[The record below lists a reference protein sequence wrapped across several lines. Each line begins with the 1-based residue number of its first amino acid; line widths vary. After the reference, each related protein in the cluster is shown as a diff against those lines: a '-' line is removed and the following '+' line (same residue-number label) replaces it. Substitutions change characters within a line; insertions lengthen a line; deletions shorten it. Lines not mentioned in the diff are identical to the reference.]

1 MSFEFYLLS
10 YYLVVGSCVICDD
23 TGWKTIEVDG
33 VSRVTRCDCVHA
45 KASAQNLSDARIP
58 PRYQRCTLDS
68 FVTYQNEE
76 LMRAVESARRFAD
89 AFPVVQKGLM
99 LIGPPGIGKT
109 HIAVSALQQ
118 VIRRTGAR
126 GLYYDTRAL
135 LRDIRST
142 YNPVLHM
149 AEMDVIRPVME
160 AEVLVLDDLGAERL
174 TDWVEETMSL
184 IVNTRYNERRP
195 TIFTSNYED
204 IPDEGEVNSLLARVG
219 FRLHSRLREMCEF
232 LEYDGP
238 DYRNLP
244 PNAGSE
250 DLFKLWKA
258 QPRRKLP
265 VKTSGQ
271 ARAQLRPPKQEQR
284 ADLKWPGGR
293 AGS

>member
-1 MSFEFYLLS
+1 VACE
-10 YYLVVGSCVICDD
+10 ICDD

-33 VSRVTRCDCVHA
+33 VARVTRCDCVQVSLRERRL
-45 KASAQNLSDARIP
+45 KDARIP
-58 PRYQRCTLDS
+58 PRYLRCTLDNL
-68 FVTYQNEE
+68 VTYDNEQF
-76 LMRAVESARRFAD
+76 LKAVEKARRFAE
-89 AFPVVQKGLM
+89 AYPAAAKGLM

-109 HIAVSALQQ
+109 HIAVAVL
-118 VIRRTGAR
+118 RRVVNETGAR

-135 LRDIRST
+135 LREIRST
-142 YNPVLHM
+142 YNPTLNS
-149 AEMDVIRPVME
+149 AEMDVLRPVME
-160 AEVLVLDDLGAERL
+160 AELLVLDDLGAERL

-184 IVNTRYNERRP
+184 IVNTRYNERRA

-204 IPDEGEVNSLLARVG
+204 VPDEGELNSLLVRVG

-244 PNAGSE
+244 PNAGAD
-250 DLFKLWKA
+250 DLYKLWKA

-265 VKTSGQ
+265 ARSQGQ
-271 ARAQLRPPKQEQR
+271 ARAQLKTPKHEKT
-284 ADLKWPGGR
+284 DLKWSGGR

>member
-1 MSFEFYLLS
+1 VSA
-10 YYLVVGSCVICDD
+10 CAICDD
-23 TGWKTIEVDG
+23 TGWKTVEDDG
-33 VSRVTRCDCVHA
+33 VSRVTRCDCVRESR
-45 KASAQNLSDARIP
+45 SARLLTEARIP

-68 FVTYQNEE
+68 FVTYSNEE
-76 LMRAVESARRFAD
+76 LLRAVESARRFAQ

-99 LIGPPGIGKT
+99 FIGPPGIGKT
-109 HIAVSALQQ
+109 HIAVSVLRD

-142 YNPVLHM
+142 YNPLLQL
-149 AEMDVIRPVME
+149 AEMDIIRPVME
-160 AEVLVLDDLGAERL
+160 AQLLVLDDLGAERL

-204 IPDEGEVNSLLARVG
+204 VPDESELNSLQVRVG
-219 FRLHSRLREMCEF
+219 FRLRSRLREMCDF

-238 DYRNLP
+238 DYRDLP
-244 PNAGSE
+244 PNAGAE
-250 DLFKLWKA
+250 DLYKLWKA

-271 ARAQLRPPKQEQR
+271 ARAQFRPPKSDKV
-284 ADLKWPGGR
+284 DLKWSGGR

>member
-1 MSFEFYLLS
+1 M
-10 YYLVVGSCVICDD
+10 VSCALCDD

-33 VSRVTRCDCVHA
+33 VERVTRCDCTRE
-45 KASAQNLSDARIP
+45 KAAEQRLRETRIP
-58 PRYQRCTLDS
+58 PRYQKCSLDN

-76 LMRAVESARRFAD
+76 LLRAVTSARRFAA

-109 HIAVSALQQ
+109 HIAVSVMRDVVQ
-118 VIRRTGAR
+118 RTGAS

-135 LRDIRST
+135 LKDIRNT
-142 YNPVLHM
+142 YNPVTHT

-160 AEVLVLDDLGAERL
+160 AELLVLDDLGAERL

-184 IVNTRYNERRP
+184 IVNTRYNERRA

-204 IPDEGEVNSLLARVG
+204 IPDDVNSLLVRVG

-232 LEYDGP
+232 LEYDGA

-244 PNAGSE
+244 PNAGAE
-250 DLFKLWKA
+250 DLFMQWKA

-265 VKTSGQ
+265 ARTQGQ
-271 ARAQLRPPKQEQR
+271 ARAQLRAAREKV
-284 ADLKWPGGR
+284 DLKWSGGR

>member
-1 MSFEFYLLS
+1 
-10 YYLVVGSCVICDD
+10 VTCPICDD
-23 TGWKTIEVDG
+23 TGWKTIDVDG
-33 VSRVTRCDCVHA
+33 VARVTRCDCTRA
-45 KASAQNLSDARIP
+45 KATEQRLRETRIP
-58 PRYQRCTLDS
+58 PRYQRCTLDN

-76 LMRAVESARRFAD
+76 LLRAVATARRFAST
-89 AFPVVQKGLM
+89 FPVVQKGLM

-109 HIAVSALQQ
+109 HIGVSVLRDVVQ
-118 VIRRTGAR
+118 RTGAT

-135 LRDIRST
+135 LKDIRNT
-142 YNPVLHM
+142 YNPVTHT
-149 AEMDVIRPVME
+149 AEIDVIRPVME
-160 AEVLVLDDLGAERL
+160 AELLVLDDLGAERL

-184 IVNTRYNERRP
+184 IVNTRYNERRA

-204 IPDEGEVNSLLARVG
+204 IPDEVNSLLVRVG

-244 PNAGSE
+244 PNAGAD
-250 DLFKLWKA
+250 DLFIQWKA

-265 VKTSGQ
+265 ARSQGQ
-271 ARAQLRPPKQEQR
+271 ARAQLKGPKEKV
-284 ADLKWPGGR
+284 DLKWSGGR

>member
-1 MSFEFYLLS
+1 MP
-10 YYLVVGSCVICDD
+10 CPICDD
-23 TGWKTIEVDG
+23 TGWKSIEVDG
-33 VSRVTRCDCVHA
+33 VARVTRCDCTREKTVD
-45 KASAQNLSDARIP
+45 QRLRDARIP
-58 PRYQRCTLDS
+58 PRYQRCTLDN
-68 FVTYQNEE
+68 FLTYQNEE
-76 LMRAVESARRFAD
+76 LLRAVDSANRFSE

-109 HIAVSALQQ
+109 HIAVAVLRH
-118 VIRRTGAR
+118 VVRRTGAR

-135 LRDIRST
+135 LKDIRST
-142 YNPVLHM
+142 YNPVTHT

-160 AEVLVLDDLGAERL
+160 AELLVLDDLGAERL

-204 IPDEGEVNSLLARVG
+204 VPDEGEMNSLLVRVG

-238 DYRNLP
+238 DYRNMP
-244 PNAGSE
+244 PNAGAD
-250 DLFKLWKA
+250 DLYKLWKA

-265 VKTSGQ
+265 ARSQGQ
-271 ARAQLRPPKQEQR
+271 VRAQLKGPKHEKT
-284 ADLKWPGGR
+284 DLKWSGGR

>member
-1 MSFEFYLLS
+1 MRE
-10 YYLVVGSCVICDD
+10 
-23 TGWKTIEVDG
+23 
-33 VSRVTRCDCVHA
+33 
-45 KASAQNLSDARIP
+45 KAAEQRLRETRIP
-58 PRYQRCTLDS
+58 PRYQRCTLDN
-68 FVTYQNEE
+68 FVAYQNEE
-76 LMRAVESARRFAD
+76 LLRAIESARRFAQ

-109 HIAVSALQQ
+109 HIAVAVLRD
-118 VIRRTGAR
+118 VIARTGAR

-160 AEVLVLDDLGAERL
+160 AELLVLDDLGAERL
-174 TDWVEETMSL
+174 TDWVEETMSM

-204 IPDEGEVNSLLARVG
+204 IPDEGELNSLLVRVG

-244 PNAGSE
+244 PNAGAE
-250 DLFKLWKA
+250 DLYKLWRA

-265 VKTSGQ
+265 AKTSGQ
-271 ARAQLRPPKQEQR
+271 ARAQLRGPKVHTDKV
-284 ADLKWPGGR
+284 DLKWSGGR

>member
-1 MSFEFYLLS
+1 MP
-10 YYLVVGSCVICDD
+10 CVTCDD

-33 VSRVTRCDCVHA
+33 VPRVTRCDCVHQ
-45 KASAQNLSDARIP
+45 KAAALNLSDARIP

-76 LMRAVESARRFAD
+76 LIRAVESARRFAD

-109 HIAVSALQQ
+109 HIAVSVLQH

-204 IPDEGEVNSLLARVG
+204 IPDEGEMNSLLVRVG
-219 FRLHSRLREMCEF
+219 FRLHSRLKEMCEF

-244 PNAGSE
+244 PNAGAD
-250 DLFKLWKA
+250 DLYNLWKA

-271 ARAQLRPPKQEQR
+271 ARAQLRAPRQER

>member
-1 MSFEFYLLS
+1 
-10 YYLVVGSCVICDD
+10 VACPICDD

-33 VSRVTRCDCVHA
+33 VERVTRCDCTRE
-45 KASAQNLSDARIP
+45 KITAQRLRETRIP
-58 PRYQRCTLDS
+58 PRYQKCSLEN
-68 FVTYQNEE
+68 FITYQNEE
-76 LMRAVESARRFAD
+76 LLRAVDSAKRFVE
-89 AFPVVQKGLM
+89 AFPVVQRGLM

-109 HIAVSALQQ
+109 HIAVSALRQ
-118 VIRRTGAR
+118 VVARTGAS

-135 LRDIRST
+135 LKDIRNT
-142 YNPVLHM
+142 YNPVTHT

-160 AEVLVLDDLGAERL
+160 AELLVLDDLGAERL

-204 IPDEGEVNSLLARVG
+204 IPDDLNSLLVRVG

-244 PNAGSE
+244 PNAGAD
-250 DLFKLWKA
+250 DLFMQWKA

-265 VKTSGQ
+265 ARTQGQ
-271 ARAQLRPPKQEQR
+271 ARAQFRSSKER
-284 ADLKWPGGR
+284 VDLKWSGGR